1 MVLRAKSIFIRTQL
15 NANSKNPKKFWRI
28 IDSIINPT
36 KGNSI
41 EIRFYNKTSGDLVAK
56 KSEPDF
62 FNDYFIDIVRNS
74 GIARSNDACEHVYAL
89 DSIFSFVGDMP
100 TINEITTI

>member
-15 NANSKNPKKFWRI
+15 NADSKKPKKVWRF

-41 EIRFYNKTSGDLVAK
+41 ETRFYNKTSGDFVAK

-62 FNDYFIDIVRNS
+62 LNDYFIDIVRNL
-74 GIARSNDACEHVYAL
+74 GIARSNDACEHVYAVE
-89 DSIFSFVGDMP
+89 SIFSFVDDMP
-100 TINEITTI
+100 TIN